1 MTKEQIKNAITKF
14 RAVRGRLILKIRQN
28 MHYIQ
33 KEKDIAVYDKAISMG
48 LNNTEATILANRTK
62 DVDNLEKYV
71 TPRMKYIMDYNK
83 LKDIDVATDLVIKHV
98 KNNSHIMLC
107 MDKDADKNKYCLP
120 I

>member
-48 LNNTEATILANRTK
+48 LNNIEATILANRTK

-83 LKDIDVATDLVIKHV
+83 LKDIDIATDLIIKHV

-107 MDKDADKNKYCLP
+107 MDKDCDFKKY
-120 I
+120 